1 MTALAQDFDPGRIPL
16 SGDAHGDGVGRLRVC
31 NGVSN
36 ELREQRP
43 EARRI
48 GEHAQS
54 RHLDVDDALEEKR
67 LKSVEGS
74 SNLSQEVDR
83 RQAIRVHWPEATGR
97 RQP

>member
-1 MTALAQDFDPGRIPL
+1 MESGGSECATAYPMSSA
-16 SGDAHGDGVGRLRVC
+16 
-31 NGVSN
+31 
-36 ELREQRP
+36 EQQP